1 MNQSAREL
9 MECGIQSV
17 DIATRPEDSDA
28 VGSTVLK
35 AFMNNIHEV
44 VNTGLCIC

>member
-1 MNQSAREL
+1 MKQSAREL
-9 MECGIQSV
+9 IECSIQSV

-35 AFMNNIHEV
+35 AFRNKIFMK
-44 VNTGLCIC
+44 